1 MASLKNNYYVS
12 SFFWSTVSRILSAI
26 VGFFT
31 VPLLLGL
38 YGKADYGILS
48 LATSCNGYMHL
59 LDLGMNTGAVKFF
72 SQWKAQGK
80 SDLIHK
86 VSGTNMTFYLII
98 SVINILLLVLLAIFG
113 EPLFNITHDQFLTL
127 RSCLLI
133 LAVFNV
139 FSWETTPFQQ
149 LLQADKQIGFTM
161 QMQSLTQV
169 FKLMLVGLTIYF
181 KWRLTLYFFLLTGI
195 IAVLIIPYAIKCKH
209 DGLVLDFRPKTYW
222 KEFKVVLTFS
232 LAIFAL
238 GLFQATATQ
247 SRPIILS
254 MFAKDGAGAVAEFRI
269 VEVFPTFVIMLSGV
283 FGGIFLPKTSEM
295 VARNDKAAIERFAY
309 KWTRLTTIV
318 VNVLCF
324 PLILGAKDVLSAY
337 VGSQYT
343 DLSIWLVIWLLTV
356 LWQMHTTPGN
366 ALVLAYGKTKLLVI
380 VTAIDCLFSIILNC
394 ALSKY
399 LGVGS
404 AIVAYSIYVLII
416 IGLYYVSFY
425 KKLLGLSRL
434 KLFMDFLLP
443 TMVAVLALGICYFI
457 PFDNLSFW
465 GNNRFYHLVML
476 GIKAICWF
484 IPYVIMIFVFKLI
497 NIEEIRNARK

>member
-1 MASLKNNYYVS
+1 VNTNYYVS

-59 LDLGMNTGAVKFF
+59 LDLGMNTGAVKFY

-80 SDLIHK
+80 TDLIHK

-98 SVINILLLVLLAIFG
+98 SAINILLLVLLAMFG

-133 LAVFNV
+133 LAAFNV

-149 LLQADKQIGFTM
+149 LLQADKQISFTM
-161 QMQSLTQV
+161 QMQSITQV
-169 FKLMLVGLTIYF
+169 LKLVLVGLTIYF

-195 IAVLIIPYAIKCKH
+195 IAILIIPYAIKCKR

-254 MFAKDGAGAVAEFRI
+254 MFAEDGAGTVAEFRI
-269 VEVFPTFVIMLSGV
+269 IEVFPTFVIMLSGV

-295 VARNDKAAIERFAY
+295 VARNDKVAIEKFAY

-318 VNVLCF
+318 VNILCF
-324 PLILGAKDVLSAY
+324 PLIIGAKDALSAY
-337 VGSQYT
+337 VGSQYSN
-343 DLSIWLVIWLLTV
+343 LSIWLIIWILTV

-380 VTAIDCLFSIILNC
+380 VTAIDCIISIIINC

-399 LGVGS
+399 IGVGS
-404 AIVAYSIYVLII
+404 AIIAYSIYVLII

-425 KKLLGLSRL
+425 KKLLGLSRI
-434 KLFMDFLLP
+434 KLFLDFLLP
-443 TMVAVLALGICYFI
+443 TMVGVISLGICSFI
-457 PFDNLSFW
+457 PFDDLSFW
-465 GNNRFYHLVML
+465 NNNRFYHSAML
-476 GIKAICWF
+476 FIKAVSWF
-484 IPYVIMIFVFKLI
+484 VPYIIMIFTFKLV
-497 NIEEIRNARK
+497 NIKEIKDARK